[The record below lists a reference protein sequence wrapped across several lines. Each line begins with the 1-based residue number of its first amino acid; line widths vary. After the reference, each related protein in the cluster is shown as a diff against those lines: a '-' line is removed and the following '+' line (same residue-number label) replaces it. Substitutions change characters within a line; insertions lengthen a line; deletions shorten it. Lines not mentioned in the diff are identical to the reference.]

1 MAFNYNSLE
10 WSFKCNND
18 GDVIARHCGDA
29 LRALHMFVSNRE
41 RGQESVTSARR
52 VFAIT
57 LPRERLSEILNETPK
72 PAVTGLSFDTISK
85 PFKKYILDLIAG
97 NPKRDLYEQK
107 YWFFS
112 L

>member
-18 GDVIARHCGDA
+18 GDVIAGHCVDA

-52 VFAIT
+52 VFVIT

-72 PAVTGLSFDTISK
+72 PAVSGLSFDTISK

-97 NPKRDLYEQK
+97 NPKRDLYKQK